1 MKLLLDQGL
10 GHPVAQMLQ
19 AAGHDAQHVGSV
31 AMATA
36 SDLEIITYARA
47 EGRTVITL
55 DADFHALVAVSN
67 ATGPT
72 VIRVRIEGLRAE
84 AMTRLLARVLDQLA
98 TDIANGALITIDDHG
113 ARVRAL
119 PL

>member
-1 MKLLLDQGL
+1 MKVLLDQGL

-19 AAGHDAQHVGSV
+19 VAGHDAQHVGSL

-36 SDLEIITYARA
+36 TDAEIVAFARTQ
-47 EGRTVITL
+47 GRAVITL
-55 DADFHALVAVSN
+55 DADFHSLVAVSH
-67 ATGPT
+67 ARDPS

-84 AMTRLLARVLDQLA
+84 AMARLLTRILDQLSVEI
-98 TDIANGALITIDDHG
+98 DRGSLITVDEHG
-113 ARVRAL
+113 ARVRSL

>member
-10 GHPVAQMLQ
+10 GHPVAHTLQ
-19 AAGHDAQHVGSV
+19 AAGHDAQHVGSL

-36 SDLEIITYARA
+36 TDTEIVTFARSQRRA
-47 EGRTVITL
+47 VITL
-55 DADFHALVAVSN
+55 DADFHALIAVSH
-67 ATGPT
+67 ARDPS

-84 AMTRLLARVLDQLA
+84 AMARLLIRVLDQLSVEI
-98 TDIANGALITIDDHG
+98 DRGSLITIDEHG
-113 ARVRAL
+113 ARVRSL